1 MQTSENQ
8 QALGK
13 ILDMSR
19 MIAILIV
26 HFYYQ
31 CYTAFAG
38 WTLVSAFSDRLL
50 DNIIRTG
57 LFSYFNKPKLIA
69 LCFLT
74 LSLMGVKGKKKE
86 DLSVKTGMIYIGLG
100 LAIYFLSYFILK
112 ASMDIGVLAV
122 LYIGVSCLGFAL
134 IISGGTLLSRVI
146 ALKINSKDIFNKK
159 MKLFRRSNGYCRMN
173 TRSICLPATGSKT
186 NTTATGSTSS
196 TLSGLRLWPALR
208 ALVNPI
214 L

>member
-19 MIAILIV
+19 MIAIAILIV

-69 LCFLT
+69 CAF
-74 LSLMGVKGKKKE
+74 
-86 DLSVKTGMIYIGLG
+86 
-100 LAIYFLSYFILK
+100 
-112 ASMDIGVLAV
+112 
-122 LYIGVSCLGFAL
+122 
-134 IISGGTLLSRVI
+134 
-146 ALKINSKDIFNKK
+146 
-159 MKLFRRSNGYCRMN
+159 
-173 TRSICLPATGSKT
+173 
-186 NTTATGSTSS
+186 
-196 TLSGLRLWPALR
+196 
-208 ALVNPI
+208 
-214 L
+214 